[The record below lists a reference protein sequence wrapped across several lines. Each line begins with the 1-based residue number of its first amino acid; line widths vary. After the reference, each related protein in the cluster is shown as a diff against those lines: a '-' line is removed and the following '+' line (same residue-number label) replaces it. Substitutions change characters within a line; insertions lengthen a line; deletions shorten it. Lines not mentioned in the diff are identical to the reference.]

1 MFIGHFAVGFA
12 AKRAA
17 PRTSLGW
24 LVAAPILPDLLWPLF
39 LLLGWERVT
48 IAPGDT
54 AFTPL
59 RFDSYPISHS
69 LVTMIG
75 WGALAAALY
84 FMTARYRPGAVMIFV
99 GVVSHWLLDVVTH
112 RPDMPLYPGGPMFG
126 FGLWSSVAGT
136 IVVEALLFS
145 VAVGIYQ
152 RATRPV
158 DAVGRWVW
166 WALVVILAVS
176 FVMNAGGQPPPSVN
190 AIAIV
195 GLIGGWVSVVLAG
208 WADRHRT
215 TTEAL

>member
-12 AKRAA
+12 VKRVA

-24 LVAAPILPDLLWPLF
+24 LVAAPILPDLLWPVF
-39 LLLGWERVT
+39 LLLGWEKVT

-69 LVTMIG
+69 LAAMIG

-84 FMTARYRPGAVMIFV
+84 FMTARYRAGAMMIFV

-112 RPDMPLYPGGPMFG
+112 RPDMPLYPGGPMLG
-126 FGLWSSVAGT
+126 FGLWNSVSAT

-152 RATRPV
+152 RTTRPV

-190 AIAIV
+190 AIALV
-195 GLIGGWVSVVLAG
+195 GLIGGWLSVVLAW

-215 TTEAL
+215 ATEAL